1 MRSRWCWL
9 SLVVGLAVGSLLVAQ
24 EAAPLKETPTK
35 KTTKDSAAP
44 DKNAAS
50 GVNAGDEKTP
60 DDKTAKKDS
69 KKSSS
74 KATKT
79 DKKKGIDLLE
89 GKEEKKTKLVYGASF
104 SGVLRIDAN
113 SQKEFIVQVQVPE
126 PNPQGIY
133 DLNAALANWERR
145 KIEIVTREPNPA
157 SRAQQ
162 LAQLQ
167 ADISINL
174 PRLQANTIRYVTKD
188 IKLRAADDLVV
199 RTNILPLDYDDKG
212 RPKKY
217 TKKELEELRGDK
229 SLPGLYKS
237 EFEALRDGQVVM
249 VYLAKGQA
257 SPVPKTKK
265 DAKKGIVVLPPP
277 ENALRQT
284 PEVVLIV
291 ILAEPK
297 DR

>member
-24 EAAPLKETPTK
+24 EARPLKETPTK

-50 GVNAGDEKTP
+50 GVNAGDEKTS
-60 DDKTAKKDS
+60 DDKTEKDS

-74 KATKT
+74 KAAKT

-113 SQKEFIVQVQVPE
+113 SQKEFVVQVQVPE

-133 DLNAALANWERR
+133 ELNAALANWKRR
-145 KIEIVTREPNPA
+145 EIEILGERNPA

-167 ADISINL
+167 ADININL

-277 ENALRQT
+277 ENALGQP